1 MDAYLYHDS
10 GQHYDN
16 TYILLPLTAFSHNEM
31 ELSHKHMVLN
41 WCIKNA
47 LAGNRT
53 QIYCLEGSNANH
65 YTTNALL
72 KYNITDEAL
81 VVYF

>member
-1 MDAYLYHDS
+1 MFLCTVYIDSERHDIIGYKTLRS
-10 GQHYDN
+10 
-16 TYILLPLTAFSHNEM
+16 
-31 ELSHKHMVLN
+31 KLN
-41 WCIKNA
+41 WDIKAA
-47 LAGNRT
+47 LAGNQT

-81 VVYF
+81 KDYTNV

>member
-1 MDAYLYHDS
+1 
-10 GQHYDN
+10 
-16 TYILLPLTAFSHNEM
+16 
-31 ELSHKHMVLN
+31 MVKS
-41 WCIKNA
+41 KNA

-72 KYNITDEAL
+72 NDNITDEAL
-81 VVYF
+81 TDNTMMSHLLYSDTTHGYLSTD

>member
-1 MDAYLYHDS
+1 MNATMKWNLAVSMWHEK
-10 GQHYDN
+10 
-16 TYILLPLTAFSHNEM
+16 I
-31 ELSHKHMVLN
+31 
-41 WCIKNA
+41 A

-72 KYNITDEAL
+72 NNNTTDEAL
-81 VVYF
+81 VVYINILILKTKQLITLIQHTLILYL

>member
-1 MDAYLYHDS
+1 MRWNLAV
-10 GQHYDN
+10 N
-16 TYILLPLTAFSHNEM
+16 II
-31 ELSHKHMVLN
+31 MVLN
-41 WCIKNA
+41 WCIKIA

-65 YTTNALL
+65 YTTNTLL

-81 VVYF
+81 VVYINILTLRQNN